1 MPRGVLDSTLL
12 LSPLLPA
19 PLSLRNLTFTEGR
32 SRSEAESDKK
42 FILRSHSNHSPSRDP
57 ATSRA
62 YDLGGIRGMAR
73 REMLI
78 PFTFV
83 ALGPYLTYELC
94 ANKALQSK
102 RMSEGS

>member
-57 ATSRA
+57 ATSRV
-62 YDLGGIRGMAR
+62 DDIRGMER

-94 ANKALQSK
+94 ANKALQYK
-102 RMSEGS
+102 RVSEGS